1 MVSTHLFGSR
11 LPACS
16 GCLASRLTVGRVK
29 GKMHAV
35 SELAKED

>member
-16 GCLASRLTVGRVK
+16 GCLASRLTEGRVK